1 MDFDACVLIPDVRV
15 FDCRGARATLESVL
29 FECWS
34 SAAKRVRC
42 VVLVVGGLFT
52 LAGPLS
58 LVTEPARDV
67 DCGESFAFLV

>member
-1 MDFDACVLIPDVRV
+1 MDFEACVLAPEVR
-15 FDCRGARATLESVL
+15 FLDCRGARATLESVL

-42 VVLVVGGLFT
+42 VVLAVGGLLT

-58 LVTEPARDV
+58 LVTEPAREV
-67 DCGESFAFLV
+67 EFGESLAFLA